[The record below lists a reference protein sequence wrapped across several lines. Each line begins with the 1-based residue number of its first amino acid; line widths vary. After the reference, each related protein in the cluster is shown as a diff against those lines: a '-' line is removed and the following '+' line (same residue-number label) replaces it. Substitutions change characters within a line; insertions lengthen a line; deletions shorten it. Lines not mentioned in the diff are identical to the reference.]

1 MADPSSSF
9 LWTLILVVTALL
21 LALVV
26 LTQILSTYT
35 IAYLAAPREIA
46 IFVDAVDFS
55 IQENESYDRHVEGV
69 QRLDDRLHLGRLL
82 REIQKGGDDLREE
95 LNRLMINEDSTS
107 LRVSARILWASH
119 RKTLEE
125 RVRRLDML
133 RTRFLVVYMGII
145 ANTVTNREKERVSVR
160 TVPVEVE
167 KTPSPP
173 QYQHQHQHQH
183 DIHRPKYPK
192 GLLEGLKKK
201 RSLTRLKI
209 QPVEHSEKAGQ
220 PHRMGWAGVVQ
231 ELQRSPILARRH
243 ASIEE
248 AMAMKTPL
256 NTPVKSPPISPPL
269 SPLHEPIGD
278 SPLFKTPQPKPLD
291 LDYRIT

>member
-1 MADPSSSF
+1 MVDPSSSL
-9 LWTLILVVTALL
+9 LWTLILVVAALF

-35 IAYLAAPREIA
+35 TAYLAAPREIA

-55 IQENESYDRHVEGV
+55 IQENESYDRDVARV
-69 QRLDDRLHLGRLL
+69 QRLDDKLRLGRLL

-95 LNRLMINEDSTS
+95 LNRLMDNEDSTS
-107 LRVSARILWASH
+107 LRTSARILWASH
-119 RKTLEE
+119 RKVLEE
-125 RVRRLDML
+125 RVRRLDLL

-145 ANTVTNREKERVSVR
+145 ATTITDREKERVSAR
-160 TVPVEVE
+160 TVPVDV

-173 QYQHQHQHQH
+173 QHQHH
-183 DIHRPKYPK
+183 DTHRPKLPK

-201 RSLTRLKI
+201 RSLTKMKI
-209 QPVEHSEKAGQ
+209 QPVAYSEKAGQ
-220 PHRMGWAGVVQ
+220 PHRAGWAGVVQ

-248 AMAMKTPL
+248 AMSMKTPLNTPVKTPL

-278 SPLFKTPQPKPLD
+278 SPLFTTPPPKSLD
-291 LDYRIT
+291 L